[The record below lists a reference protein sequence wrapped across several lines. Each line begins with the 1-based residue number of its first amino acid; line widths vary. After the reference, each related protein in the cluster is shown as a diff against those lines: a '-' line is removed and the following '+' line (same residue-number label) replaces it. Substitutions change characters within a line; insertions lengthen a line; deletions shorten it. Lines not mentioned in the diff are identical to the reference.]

1 MLVRTST
8 PSEMCLQLNVY
19 SYKMSPLYP
28 LTKPGG
34 DGKAY
39 VGHDSMPALPLWTAI
54 RNPLAEAL
62 LLRGLPNLWMWS
74 QCNSV
79 CTTLSKLFKKRG
91 ACWIML
97 AGIYG
102 LEEFSLARY
111 RMLSCC
117 CKCHSL
123 LFVYSAYSIPRD
135 QLDHIPPDAEEKA
148 FGNSVYKITFEDR
161 PDRPVFGHKYWFYLQ
176 DAVENV
182 PEYIVRW
189 ENFVQYVL
197 FQPSLLPITAPLDSR
212 VHLYPPIEWQRNT
225 DYTQSTKKNFTRS
238 SPNTKSIPSSSHS

>member
-34 DGKAY
+34 GGKAY

-123 LFVYSAYSIPRD
+123 LFIYSAYSIPSILIQRS
-135 QLDHIPPDAEEKA
+135 A
-148 FGNSVYKITFEDR
+148 R
-161 PDRPVFGHKYWFYLQ
+161 PYSSRCRGESIWKLGLQ
-176 DAVENV
+176 NH
-182 PEYIVRW
+182 
-189 ENFVQYVL
+189 F
-197 FQPSLLPITAPLDSR
+197 
-212 VHLYPPIEWQRNT
+212 
-225 DYTQSTKKNFTRS
+225 
-238 SPNTKSIPSSSHS
+238 